1 MSDQITASLAQAK
14 ILVMQ
19 GLKGEKGDGLPEVT
33 ADDNGKIMMV
43 VNGAWTAVTP
53 E

>member
-1 MSDQITASLAQAK
+1 MSDQITTDIAQAK

-19 GLKGEKGDGLPEVT
+19 GQKGDKGDGLPAVT
-33 ADDNGKIMMV
+33 SADNGKILMV
-43 VNGAWTAVTP
+43 VNGEWKAVTP